1 MSSQSMS
8 TTALTLLLRNFMTE
22 GYLAPISRYPV
33 GTRTERVVQ
42 TDCLD
47 LKWVILS
54 ICDNV
59 LSQAHFNNI
68 LSHYFQWG
76 HIIVNIRHINHGRKS
91 ASGFYSSGGNGP
103 FHWTI
108 LEHLPRWI
116 ETTHRFTPVTSTTTT
131 LVFMLCSNLR
141 VITSSTNLQISC
153 GNSYWK
159 GLSRLT
165 ASTVHMMMKSRLKS
179 SCFIAPLLSNDD
191 IVQYET
197 ESSRQC

>member
-1 MSSQSMS
+1 MGNSVNLWWRTLTSS
-8 TTALTLLLRNFMTE
+8 L
-22 GYLAPISRYPV
+22 
-33 GTRTERVVQ
+33 
-42 TDCLD
+42 
-47 LKWVILS
+47 
-54 ICDNV
+54 
-59 LSQAHFNNI
+59 HFNNI

-91 ASGFYSSGGNGP
+91 ASGFYSSGGNAP
-103 FHWTI
+103 FI
-108 LEHLPRWI
+108 EQYRIPPGWI

-131 LVFMLCSNLR
+131 LVFMWCSNLR